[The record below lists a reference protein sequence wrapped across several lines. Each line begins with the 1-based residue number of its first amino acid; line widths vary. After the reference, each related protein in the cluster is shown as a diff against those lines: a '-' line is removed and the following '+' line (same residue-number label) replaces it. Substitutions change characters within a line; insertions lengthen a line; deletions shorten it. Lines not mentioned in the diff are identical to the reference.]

1 MYQVIMFDR
10 SVNDF
15 YVLNTSEDYDTCVQE
30 AISHINKEIDRWNQ
44 LNIKSRLDYVGYD
57 EILEIFEN
65 GQNYI
70 INNKVFGVISIG
82 KIEYHDYL
90 LCISGGKELDD
101 NDIKALQIP
110 FENRK
115 YFNDYMMRLCLSC
128 GGCYNLINLDEVGNM
143 AGEIGYN
150 DYIIRVKIDD

>member
-15 YVLNTSEDYDTCVQE
+15 YVLNESEAYAICVQE
-30 AISHINKEIDRWNQ
+30 AISHIYKEIDRWNQ
-44 LNIKSRLDYVGYD
+44 LNVKSRLDYPEYD

-115 YFNDYMMRLCLSC
+115 YFNDYMMRVCLSC
-128 GGCYNLINLDEVGNM
+128 GGCYNLINLDEADNI
-143 AGEIGYN
+143 AGEIGVN
-150 DYIIRVKIDD
+150 DYIIRVKIAY